1 MSFRRVRTRLV
12 AGALTGG
19 VRITSRG
26 FPIRRRKVLLVDA
39 VTQQGPCQVR
49 SRTQSPCLHRAV
61 VEVRGIPFC
70 EACAREQEA
79 YFAIGELTQEERRDL
94 RSEPLSK
101 SLAKTLEEMLDGIRR
116 QRTYDLA
123 AARRLDFPREDEPG
137 VSRPR
142 KARQS

>member
-1 MSFRRVRTRLV
+1 VRLV

-19 VRITSRG
+19 VPTSSRG
-26 FPIRRRKVLLVDA
+26 SLIRKRKVLLVDA

-49 SRTQSPCLHRAV
+49 SGTQSPCLHRAV

-79 YFAIGELTQEERRDL
+79 YFAIGELTQEKTRNL

-101 SLAKTLEEMLDGIRR
+101 SLAKTLEEMLDGMRR
-116 QRTYDLA
+116 QRTDDLA
-123 AARRLDFPREDEPG
+123 AAARLDLPREDEPS